1 VKSLSL
7 NEKSFSE
14 RRERLMSLNDEEL
27 YQKFWM
33 LADQL
38 TKPLAKFASVHTTPS
53 VERSV
58 LLRMGFNSLQAGAFV
73 ERCLSEGVIGQGA
86 GGVLLRYASQHKVTL
101 FQAFD
106 MLMELKSWKALFH
119 EESYS

>member
-1 VKSLSL
+1 MSS

-14 RRERLMSLNDEEL
+14 RRERLLSLNDEEL
-27 YQKFWM
+27 YQRFWM

-38 TKPLAKFASVHTTPS
+38 TKPLVEFAYVHTTPS
-53 VERSV
+53 IERSV

-73 ERCLSEGVIGQGA
+73 ERCIAEGVIGQGA
-86 GGVLLRYASQHKVTL
+86 GGVLLRYAHQNKVDI

-106 MLMELKSWKALFH
+106 RLMELKNWKALFL
-119 EESYS
+119 EERYS